1 MRKTAEKVELS
12 PREQQLIA
20 MAGQGLT
27 DTAIANR
34 LGISEATVNTYWG
47 RIRVKLGPH
56 NRTEL
61 VAIALRDEYEGRLA
75 EARAGASDAPD
86 YSLIL
91 QAAPDALLLISEEGV
106 IQEANMASCD
116 MFGYE
121 KKELEGMN
129 LMALMPERFRLHH
142 DQYVAGYLENPER
155 RVMGSHMGVVGLRKD
170 GIEFQMAAA
179 LSAVAWNGK
188 GMAICSIRHVAW

>member
-1 MRKTAEKVELS
+1 MRKAAEQIVLS

-20 MAGQGLT
+20 LAGQGMT

-61 VAIALRDEYEGRLA
+61 VALALKEEFEKKLRET
-75 EARAGASDAPD
+75 PD

-91 QAAPDALLLISEEGV
+91 QAAPDALILTSVDGTILD
-106 IQEANMASCD
+106 ANIAAAEL
-116 MFGYE
+116 FGYGISDLVGLS
-121 KKELEGMN
+121 LES
-129 LMALMPERFRLHH
+129 LIPERYRHNHGDHLAEFMTR
-142 DQYVAGYLENPER
+142 PER
-155 RVMGSHMGVVGLRKD
+155 RAMAHNLGAVGLRQD
-170 GIEFQMAAA
+170 ESEFPMAAV
-179 LSAVAWNGK
+179 LSAVNLNGK
-188 GMAICSIRHVAW
+188 HLAICSIRPMAA

>member
-1 MRKTAEKVELS
+1 MRKVDEKVELS

-61 VAIALRDEYEGRLA
+61 VAIALREEYERRIDELRKGSP
-75 EARAGASDAPD
+75 EGPD
-86 YSLIL
+86 YSAIL
-91 QAAPDALLLISEEGV
+91 QAAPDALLLITEDGTVE
-106 IQEANMASCD
+106 QANVAAGE
-116 MFGYE
+116 MFGYGTE
-121 KKELEGMN
+121 EMVGMD
-129 LMALMPERFRLHH
+129 LMALIPPRFRLMH
-142 DQYVAGYLENPER
+142 DEYVADFLSNPER
-155 RVMGSHMGVVGLRKD
+155 RAMGPRMGVVGLRKN
-170 GIEFQMAAA
+170 GMEFQMAAVISSVA
-179 LSAVAWNGK
+179 LNGRH
-188 GMAICSIRHVAW
+188 MAICSIRPVAG

>member
-1 MRKTAEKVELS
+1 MRKAAEQIELS

-20 MAGQGLT
+20 LAGKGMT

-61 VAIALRDEYEGRLA
+61 VALALRDEYEKKLR
-75 EARAGASDAPD
+75 EAPD

-91 QAAPDALLLISEEGV
+91 QAAPDALILANEEGT
-106 IQEANMASCD
+106 IQDANLAAAE

-121 KKELEGMN
+121 IRDMVGMSLES
-129 LMALMPERFRLHH
+129 LIPARFRPNHESH
-142 DQYVAGYLENPER
+142 MAGYLSRPER
-155 RVMGSHMGVVGLRKD
+155 RAMAHNIGAIGLRKD
-170 GIEFQMAAA
+170 DTEFPMAAV
-179 LSAVAWNGK
+179 LSAVNLNGK
-188 GMAICSIRHVAW
+188 SMAICSIRPVAA